1 MKNFIVLFVLLIKF
15 NSIFGQNCIDSL
27 SDNNVL
33 ILKNPNSII
42 KFASIKNNKSDF
54 FLLKCKD
61 NKISSEYLNS
71 FKEKS
76 LCIWNDKKLKRNKRS
91 IIANSV
97 IGGILLIPVFATIKN
112 LRNDREPIGPLI
124 TIFSLAPISSTFGIT
139 AIGLGIKRAVILKK
153 SKKNILKCNF

>member
-1 MKNFIVLFVLLIKF
+1 MKCSVFL
-15 NSIFGQNCIDSL
+15 GQNCIDSL
-27 SDNNVL
+27 SDNNVVL
-33 ILKNPNSII
+33 LKNPNNVL
-42 KFASIKNNKSDF
+42 KFASIKNNKTEF
-54 FLLKCKD
+54 FKIANKD
-61 NKISSEYLNS
+61 KKISAEYLNS

-76 LCIWNDKKLKRNKRS
+76 LCLWNDKKIKRNKRS

-124 TIFSLAPISSTFGIT
+124 TIFSLAPISSTFCIT

-153 SKKNILKCNF
+153 SKKNKLNCNF